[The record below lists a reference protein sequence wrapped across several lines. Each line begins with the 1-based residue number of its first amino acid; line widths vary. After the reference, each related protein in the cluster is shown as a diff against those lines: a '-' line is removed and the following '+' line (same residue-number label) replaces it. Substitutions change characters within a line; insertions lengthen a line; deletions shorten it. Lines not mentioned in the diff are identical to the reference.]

1 MKTAFRHI
9 ALAQLAVLCP
19 AAFGADGETGQAPP
33 PMFDH
38 RLIPSLIAE
47 WIPDAGDR
55 FPEQF
60 GLAILDGV
68 AALRPGLDEWEE
80 PPPNPQWPGP
90 MEENSIYFGGTD
102 CGRFIPESI
111 ILNDGVR
118 PDVLLITQNALVDRH
133 YTDVLRRRLGGKCWI
148 PRDEDQASAF
158 ETYVQEVRTGRRPN
172 NPGLCIA
179 KDGSILVTGIQGVME
194 VNGIIAKFI
203 FERNKDDHDVYVEES
218 YAIPWMTDYMSP
230 HGLVLKL
237 NAEKTDK
244 LADADLMEDLDFWDW
259 QTRRLLDD
267 PQFCHRR
274 SERWRNNPEG
284 DKDTDHR
291 VACRTFS
298 KLRCAIAA
306 LYAAKGNAPQA
317 RKAFRDAHAID
328 PQSPEVIARYVQDC
342 LLKEGS
348 LDAAIDLLEHYVRVA
363 PDDLITRTFL
373 EKMKQLRR

>member
-1 MKTAFRHI
+1 
-9 ALAQLAVLCP
+9 
-19 AAFGADGETGQAPP
+19 
-33 PMFDH
+33 MFDH

-80 PPPNPQWPGP
+80 PPPNPQWPSP
-90 MEENSIYFGGTD
+90 MKEHSIYFGGTD
-102 CGRFIPESI
+102 CGRFIPESL

-118 PDVLLITQNALVDRH
+118 PDILLITQNALADQRYTSMLRH
-133 YTDVLRRRLGGKCWI
+133 RLDGMCWI
-148 PRDEDQASAF
+148 PRNEDLAGAF
-158 ETYVQEVRTGRRPN
+158 ETYVQEVQTGKRPN
-172 NPGLCIA
+172 NAGFSIA
-179 KDGSILVTGIQGVME
+179 EDGRMQMSGAAGVME
-194 VNGIIAKFI
+194 INGILAKFI
-203 FERNKDDHDVYVEES
+203 FERNKDDHDFYVEES
-218 YAIPWMTDYMSP
+218 YVIPWMRDYMTP

-237 NAEKTDK
+237 NSEKTGK
-244 LADADLMEDLDFWDW
+244 LRKADLTEDLDFWDW

-267 PQFCHRR
+267 PQFCRRR

-291 VACRTFS
+291 VACRAFS
-298 KLRCAIAA
+298 KLRCTIAA
-306 LYAAKGNAPQA
+306 LYAAEGNAPQA

-363 PDDLITRTFL
+363 PDDSITRTFL